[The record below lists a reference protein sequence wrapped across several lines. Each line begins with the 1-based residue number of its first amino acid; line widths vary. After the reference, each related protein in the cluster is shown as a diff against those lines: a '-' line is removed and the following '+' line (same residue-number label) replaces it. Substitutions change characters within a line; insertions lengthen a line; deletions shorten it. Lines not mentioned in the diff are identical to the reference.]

1 MSADAMISRSS
12 MEINSAFGLLR
23 PLIDSLPE
31 SEPELTMPDSATAWK
46 ALHEFHPSLYAT
58 WKSEVRK
65 KCGGLAVRAIDAVVE
80 LPQTAR
86 PGIEQVPPRL
96 VVSDLE
102 SFLAEA
108 IPSRK
113 PILAPIILE
122 QSLTMIHAWRG
133 AGKTHVALGI
143 AYAVSSGGRFLRWQ
157 AAEPRKVLYLDGEM
171 PGAALQE
178 RLAAIVKASD
188 REPPEGFLR
197 LATPDKQPR
206 AMPDLATLEGQAA
219 VDAWIEADTAL
230 IIVDNLSCLVRRG
243 GPENEAESWL
253 TVAEWV
259 LMHRARGR
267 SILFIHHSGKNG
279 QQRGTSKREDL
290 LDAVLVLKQPRD
302 YSPADGAVFEVHFEK
317 SRGLYGEDVAP
328 FEAKLTTGD
337 GGVQAWV
344 MRAVEDSTIERV
356 IELHG
361 LGLNQNEI
369 AQELSINK
377 SNVCRALKKAESLGR
392 LTRRE
397 SGK

>member
-1 MSADAMISRSS
+1 MRDQFPSIERGAAFLDARLAAKKSPRDVADDDAAILIEGAGNATRTNTRS
-12 MEINSAFGLLR
+12 G
-23 PLIDSLPE
+23 
-31 SEPELTMPDSATAWK
+31 
-46 ALHEFHPSLYAT
+46 
-58 WKSEVRK
+58 
-65 KCGGLAVRAIDAVVE
+65 
-80 LPQTAR
+80 
-86 PGIEQVPPRL
+86 L
-96 VVSDLE
+96 VVLDLRT
-102 SFLAEA
+102 FLAEP
-108 IPSRK
+108 IPPRK
-113 PILAPIILE
+113 AILAPIILE

-206 AMPDLATLEGQAA
+206 AMPDLATLEGQAV
-219 VDAWIEADTAL
+219 VDTWIEPDTTL
-230 IIVDNLSCLVRRG
+230 VIVDNLSCLVRRG

-253 TVAEWV
+253 TVADWA

-290 LDAVLVLKQPRD
+290 LDTVLVLRQPRD
-302 YSPADGAVFEVHFEK
+302 YNPADGAVFEVYFEK

-328 FEAKLTTGD
+328 FESRLTSGD
-337 GGVQAWV
+337 GGVQTWV
-344 MRAVEDSTIERV
+344 MRPVEDSTIERV

-377 SNVCRALKKAESLGR
+377 STVCRALKKAESLGR
-392 LTRRE
+392 ITSKERD
-397 SGK
+397 K